1 MNGGVEQL
9 AIIGTGL
16 LGASL
21 GLAAKA
27 TGHAGRVV
35 GYSRRQAT
43 VDEALARGAIDAG
56 TTRLADAVAGSSLL
70 VVAVP
75 LGQMDATF
83 KAIGEAMRRGGGGGG
98 GGVVVTDVGS
108 TKRSVL
114 AAARTHLPEPARFVG
129 SHPMAGSEQ
138 QGPAHAD
145 ANLFNA
151 KPCVVT
157 PEPDTHP
164 DAVQRVTALWRTLG
178 MNVLCMTAATHDAHA
193 ATISHLPHAMAAL
206 LVAVA
211 EQRGGWEL
219 ASTGFR
225 DTTRLASSNPP
236 MRADILIA
244 NADEVRATFAA
255 IRQRLDELDALLQ
268 AGDRE
273 GILTLLEACK
283 AARDGWR
290 EPGWRGEPQMNTDEH
305 R

>member
-1 MNGGVEQL
+1 MSGRVEQL

-21 GLAAKA
+21 GLAAKQA
-27 TGHAGRVV
+27 GHARRVV

-43 VDEALARGAIDAG
+43 VDEALQRGAIDAG
-56 TTRLADAVAGSSLL
+56 STDLADAVASSDLI

-83 KAIGEAMRRGGGGGG
+83 QKLGQAMREQGGDGGGGAI
-98 GGVVVTDVGS
+98 VTDVGS

-114 AAARTHLPEPARFVG
+114 AAARAHLPASARFVG

-138 QGPAHAD
+138 QGPAHAQ
-145 ANLFNA
+145 ATLFNA

-157 PEPDTHP
+157 PEPDTDR
-164 DAVQRVTALWRTLG
+164 DALERVAGLWRALG
-178 MNVLCMTAATHDAHA
+178 MHVLCMTAAEHDAHA
-193 ATISHLPHAMAAL
+193 ATISHLPHATAAL

-211 EQRGGWEL
+211 QQRGGWEL

-236 MRADILIA
+236 MRADILMA
-244 NADEVRATFAA
+244 NADEVRAALAA
-255 IRQRLDELDALLQ
+255 MRARMDELDALLA
-268 AGDRE
+268 AGDRA
-273 GILTLLEACK
+273 GILALLEACK

-290 EPGWRGEPQMNTDEH
+290 EPQ
-305 R
+305 